1 MSIANM
7 RCCAICLHRETLHRT
22 PASIDAC
29 CCQHRFSQTLCRC
42 SAGQCLCLNRC
53 NLCHVLVLCSHASH
67 FCAGGGGG
75 IHTTSGAAS
84 AASLYESHYCTSICV
99 CVFCLRPAGTD
110 FSKRRGPNQKKIFAP
125 LDVLYKGSRN
135 IIFLAWR
142 KNFSKWKK
150 TRKKR
155 KRSKNGKKKKK
166 RGKKAF
172 FLPGWLRKQKG
183 RST

>member
-1 MSIANM
+1 MPLPKSM
-7 RCCAICLHRETLHRT
+7 QSLPCPC
-22 PASIDAC
+22 PV
-29 CCQHRFSQTLCRC
+29 FSRKSFLCW
-42 SAGQCLCLNRC
+42 
-53 NLCHVLVLCSHASH
+53 
-67 FCAGGGGG
+67 GG

-166 RGKKAF
+166 RGKKLSSCLGGYVSKKADR
-172 FLPGWLRKQKG
+172 LKCYVITLNLI
-183 RST
+183 T